1 MFQRMNH
8 NTAPM
13 AGMSG
18 PRAQAALGRFD
29 KARTAL
35 QAAAAAALAGVL
47 VSTTGALNGGTL
59 PPASV
64 FTPLKT
70 WLQTNF
76 LGSDWVLLV
85 GLVCLVVLVWSLM
98 HGKGWANA
106 SIILGV
112 LSVALL
118 GPGLLVAL
126 ATATREPAPI
136 VQQVN
141 PAVQKPV
148 GVVGGSAASK
158 TLLLG
163 MSRGPVQARV

>member
-1 MFQRMNH
+1 MNH
-8 NTAPM
+8 NTAPV
-13 AGMSG
+13 AGMMG

-29 KARTAL
+29 KASTAL

-98 HGKGWANA
+98 HGKGWGSA
-106 SIILGV
+106 SVILGV

-118 GPGLLVAL
+118 GPNLLVAL
-126 ATATREPAPI
+126 ASATREPAPI
-136 VQQVN
+136 VQQVA
-141 PAVQKPV
+141 PAAHKAV
-148 GVVGGSAASK
+148 GIVGGSAASK
-158 TLLLG
+158 TLLLT
-163 MSRGPVQARV
+163 MSRVSAQARV

>member
-8 NTAPM
+8 NTAPA
-13 AGMSG
+13 AGMRG
-18 PRAQAALGRFD
+18 PRAQATLGRFD

-35 QAAAAAALAGVL
+35 QAASAAALAGVL
-47 VSTTGALNGGTL
+47 VATTGALNGGTL

-98 HGKGWANA
+98 HGKGWGSA
-106 SIILGV
+106 SVILGV

-118 GPGLLVAL
+118 GPNLLVAL

-141 PAVQKPV
+141 PAVHKSV
-148 GVVGGSAASK
+148 GVIGGSAAGK
-158 TLLLG
+158 PLLLTV
-163 MSRGPVQARV
+163 SHASAQARA

>member
-1 MFQRMNH
+1 MFQGMNH
-8 NTAPM
+8 NSAPA
-13 AGMSG
+13 AGMSVLRKQTVG
-18 PRAQAALGRFD
+18 GAFH

-35 QAAAAAALAGVL
+35 QAASAAVMGGVI
-47 VSTTGALNGGTL
+47 VATTGALNGGVL

-85 GLVCLVVLVWSLM
+85 GLVSLVVLVWSLM
-98 HGKGWANA
+98 HGKGWGSA
-106 SIILGV
+106 SMILGV

-141 PAVQKPV
+141 PAVHKTV
-148 GVVGGSAASK
+148 AVVGGSAANK
-158 TLLLG
+158 ALQLTMGHAALATH
-163 MSRGPVQARV
+163 V

>member
-8 NTAPM
+8 NTAPV
-13 AGMSG
+13 AGMMD

-29 KARTAL
+29 KASTAL

-98 HGKGWANA
+98 HGKGWGSA
-106 SIILGV
+106 SVILGV

-118 GPGLLVAL
+118 GPNLLVAL
-126 ATATREPAPI
+126 ASATREPAPI
-136 VQQVN
+136 VQQVA
-141 PAVQKPV
+141 PAAHKAV
-148 GVVGGSAASK
+148 GIVGGSAASK
-158 TLLLG
+158 TLLLT
-163 MSRGPVQARV
+163 MSRVSAQARV